1 MISKRSFNWLFV
13 CFEFCCWKML
23 GGGEVARV
31 FAVERM
37 GNRLDR
43 LKRLEIARALEIF
56 YFLEFRDFYL
66 K

>member
-13 CFEFCCWKML
+13 CFEFCFWKML

-31 FAVERM
+31 FAAERM

-43 LKRLEIARALEIF
+43 LKRLEIAQALEIGIF
-56 YFLEFRDFYL
+56 ISNR
-66 K
+66 